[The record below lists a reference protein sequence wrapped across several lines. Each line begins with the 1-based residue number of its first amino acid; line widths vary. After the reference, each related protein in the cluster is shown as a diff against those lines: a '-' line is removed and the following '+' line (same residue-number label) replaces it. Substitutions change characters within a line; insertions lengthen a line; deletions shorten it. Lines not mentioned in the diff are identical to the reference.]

1 MAKKKVSN
9 AKAGPSIAAK
19 EDFEGSNL
27 SGQSV
32 NYTPDSGR
40 MSSTEAERMKS
51 ENPSYVV
58 KSYATPI
65 AWHGDK
71 GWSVAKDKHSST
83 TSRHQSVVRNA
94 IGHFMDGHDGARQ

>member
-32 NYTPDSGR
+32 SYTPDSGR
-40 MSSTEAERMKS
+40 MSRDEADRMAS
-51 ENPSYVV
+51 EKPNYVV

-65 AWHGDK
+65 AWHGEK
-71 GWSVAKDKHSST
+71 GWSMAKDKHSST
-83 TSRHQSVVRNA
+83 TSRHQSVVRGA
-94 IGHFMDGHDGARQ
+94 IGHFVSGHDGARK